1 MENIEDKGGEVVQAN
16 ADGAYDANDNFEFL
30 EAHNIILAIK
40 IRKNVESGSIFYNHK
55 ITQIFTEPGGD
66 RRYRVPKVK
75 NQNRNCLLR
84 SPQRTQRVE
93 KILNHLS
100 YLSALAV

>member
-1 MENIEDKGGEVVQAN
+1 VEIVQAN

-30 EAHNIILAIK
+30 EAHNIIPAIK
-40 IRKNVESGSIFYNHK
+40 IRKNVES
-55 ITQIFTEPGGD
+55 E
-66 RRYRVPKVK
+66 R
-75 NQNRNCLLR
+75 LR

-93 KILNHLS
+93 KILNLLS

>member
-1 MENIEDKGGEVVQAN
+1 MENIEDKGGEVVQTS

-30 EAHNIILAIK
+30 EAHNIIPAIK
-40 IRKNVESGSIFYNHK
+40 IGKNVESG
-55 ITQIFTEPGGD
+55 
-66 RRYRVPKVK
+66 R
-75 NQNRNCLLR
+75 LR

>member
-55 ITQIFTEPGGD
+55 ITQIFTELGGD
-66 RRYRVPKVK
+66 RVPKVK

-84 SPQRTQRVE
+84 SPQRIQRVE
-93 KILNHLS
+93 KNHLS

>member
-1 MENIEDKGGEVVQAN
+1 MENIEDKGGEVVQTS

-40 IRKNVESGSIFYNHK
+40 IRKNVESG
-55 ITQIFTEPGGD
+55 
-66 RRYRVPKVK
+66 R
-75 NQNRNCLLR
+75 LR

-93 KILNHLS
+93 KILNLLS